1 MSAPMLNTRRNIFRR
16 WGADGL
22 ALRERTPNIERVGKI
37 DIEQRRKFLQIGKRY
52 LIERRAPMSSDNL
65 SDNLVRVT
73 KRHPFLDEIF
83 GQISGEKIW
92 IARGRI
98 HTLGI
103 EFQFWQ
109 QRGKDLKRGPNSID
123 RIKERF
129 LVFLKIAIVGG
140 WQSFQCG

>member
-1 MSAPMLNTRRNIFRR
+1 MSDPMSNTRRDIFGRR
-16 WGADGL
+16 GADGL
-22 ALRERTPNIERVGKI
+22 PRAEGTADVEHAREI
-37 DIEQRRKFLQIGKRY
+37 DTEQSRKLLQIGKRY
-52 LIERRAPMSSDNL
+52 LIERRAPVSSDNL